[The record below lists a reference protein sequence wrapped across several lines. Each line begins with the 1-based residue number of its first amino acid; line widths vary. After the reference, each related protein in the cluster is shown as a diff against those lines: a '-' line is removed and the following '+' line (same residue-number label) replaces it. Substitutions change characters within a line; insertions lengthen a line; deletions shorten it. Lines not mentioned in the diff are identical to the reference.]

1 MSKILLIGDID
12 LHKVP
17 YNGEKMKNQL
27 FLRRLGEVC
36 DKVIPI
42 DTRDWRKRPWC
53 LVYMLLCLLFYRHS
67 KVIISSC
74 DVSASKVIKFLYYF
88 RFQKEV
94 YFWVVGGGFHHLV
107 EDGTL
112 NARYYHYLKKIL
124 VQSPDM
130 QVSLEKSGLRN
141 VMFVPNSKP
150 LYPIEP
156 EPVKDTIRFVFL
168 SRVEPTKGCD
178 LILSCTK
185 KLNAQVLE
193 DKFNVTFFGTVD
205 PVYESSFKQE
215 VEAVPN
221 VTYKGLLNLTS
232 KEGYKELAKHDVFLF
247 PTFYENEGFPGV
259 VVDAYIAGLPIIATD
274 WHFNAQFVKNGST
287 GVVIPA
293 QDEDALLEQ
302 MASFISGKYDIEK
315 MKRQCLAEATLY
327 DIKNVLSEEYL
338 KKIELI

>member
-27 FLRRLGEVC
+27 FLKRLGDVC

-53 LVYMLLCLLFYRHS
+53 LVYMLLCLLFCRNS

-88 RFQKEV
+88 RVQKDV

-107 EDGTL
+107 ADGTL
-112 NARYYHYLKKIL
+112 DVKYYHFLKKIL
-124 VQSPDM
+124 VQSPEM
-130 QVSLEKSGLRN
+130 QVSLENSGLTN
-141 VMFVPNSKP
+141 VLFVPNSKP
-150 LYPIEP
+150 VYMIEP
-156 EPVKDTIRFVFL
+156 ALVEKTIRFVFL

-178 LILSCTK
+178 FILNCVK
-185 KLNAQVLE
+185 RLNEEGLE
-193 DKFNVTFFGTVD
+193 DRFNVTFYGTVD
-205 PVYESSFKQE
+205 PVYEARFKQE
-215 VEAVPN
+215 VELLPN
-221 VTYKGLLNLTS
+221 VSYKGLLNLTS
-232 KEGYKELAKHDVFLF
+232 KEGYEVLSKHDVFLF

-274 WHFNAQFVKNGST
+274 WHFNAQFVKDGNT
-287 GVVIPA
+287 GVIIPA
-293 QDEDALLEQ
+293 KVEQPLYEQ
-302 MASFISGKYDIEK
+302 MKAFIRGEYDIEK
-315 MKRQCLAEATLY
+315 LKRQCLAEAALY
-327 DIKNVLSEEYL
+327 DIKNVLSEEFL
-338 KKIELI
+338 KRIELI

>member
-12 LHKVP
+12 LHRVP

-27 FLRRLGEVC
+27 FLKRLGEVC

-53 LVYMLLCLLFYRHS
+53 LMYMMLCLLFCRQS

-88 RFQKEV
+88 RIQRDV
-94 YFWVVGGGFHHLV
+94 YYWVVGGGFHHLI

-112 NARYYHYLKKIL
+112 NTKYYHYLRKIL
-124 VQSPDM
+124 VQSPNM
-130 QVSLEKSGLRN
+130 QESLERSGLKN
-141 VMFVPNSKP
+141 VLFVPNSKP
-150 LYPIEP
+150 VYPIEP
-156 EPVKDTIRFVFL
+156 KKVSDKMKFVFL

-178 LILSCTK
+178 LILSCVK
-185 KLNAQVLE
+185 RLNEQGWE
-193 DKFNVTFFGTVD
+193 NKFEVTFYGTVD
-205 PVYESSFKQE
+205 TSYEPGFLKE
-215 VEAVPN
+215 VAAISN

-232 KEGYKELAKHDVFLF
+232 REGYEELSENDVFLF

-274 WHFNAQFVKNGST
+274 WHFNAQFVKDGVT
-287 GVVIPA
+287 GVVIPSKEETPLFEA
-293 QDEDALLEQ
+293 MKSFMAGEHDVDEMKIKCLKE
-302 MASFISGKYDIEK
+302 AS
-315 MKRQCLAEATLY
+315 LY
-327 DIKNVLSEEYL
+327 DINNVLSVEFL
-338 KKIELI
+338 KEIGLI

>member
-27 FLRRLGEVC
+27 FLKRLGEVC

-53 LVYMLLCLLFYRHS
+53 LAYMLLCLLFCRNS

-74 DVSASKVIKFLYYF
+74 DVSASRVIKFLYHF
-88 RFQKEV
+88 RVQKEV

-112 NARYYHYLKKIL
+112 DAKYYHYLKKIL

-130 QVSLEKSGLRN
+130 MVSLEKSGMTN
-141 VMFVPNSKP
+141 VLFVPNSKP
-150 LYPIEP
+150 VYPIEP
-156 EPVKDTIRFVFL
+156 DAVGEKVRFVFL

-178 LILSCTK
+178 MILNCAKRLT
-185 KLNAQVLE
+185 AQGY
-193 DKFNVTFFGTVD
+193 DGKFDVTFYGTVD
-205 PVYESSFKQE
+205 PVYEAKFKEE
-215 VEAVPN
+215 VAALPY
-221 VTYKGLLNLTS
+221 VTYKGLLNLTA
-232 KEGYKELAKHDVFLF
+232 KEGYEELSKHDVFLF

-259 VVDAYIAGLPIIATD
+259 VVDAYIAGLPIIASD
-274 WHFNAQFVKNGST
+274 WHFNAQFVKDGRT

-293 QDEDALLEQ
+293 KDEEALYEKMELFVKG
-302 MASFISGKYDIEK
+302 SFDIET
-315 MKRQCLAEATLY
+315 MKRESRREASLY
-327 DIKNVLSEEYL
+327 DIKNVLSEEFL
-338 KKIELI
+338 KSIELI